1 MAVPVQEFQIGQRVR
16 PHDGQ
21 PAFTI
26 DMIYAGIIE
35 KGLVYCGSGFSA
47 RASELTLAPE
57 RPPYVPSERWYRYET
72 DTELAARHAA
82 ERAEYDQQDAT
93 DRQVCDYPICS
104 TRGAGHPL
112 ACNCRTATPK
122 AAP

>member
-1 MAVPVQEFQIGQRVR
+1 MTMTVPVQDFQIGQRVR

-26 DMIYAGIIE
+26 TMIYAGIIE

-57 RPPYVPSERWYRYET
+57 RPPYVPSERQVLSRQTKLSRGYYPQAYRCET
-72 DTELAARHAA
+72 DLELAERHAD
-82 ERAEYDQQDAT
+82 ERAKYDAQRD
-93 DRQVCDYPICS
+93 
-104 TRGAGHPL
+104 GA
-112 ACNCRTATPK
+112 
-122 AAP
+122 